1 MKKNN
6 QNHKLVYFTLNTLAA
21 SLLIASHSAYAMQ
34 SLDDSALR
42 QINGQDG
49 ISINTSF
56 DEVNVKQLYWED
68 NAGRGSAG
76 ATNDQLRAVAEGFK
90 ITQSNSSSLT
100 PGTSYKINGGS
111 HADGK
116 VGLYLSISTNPSLIT
131 IDNFKV

>member
-1 MKKNN
+1 
-6 QNHKLVYFTLNTLAA
+6 
-21 SLLIASHSAYAMQ
+21 MQ

-116 VGLYLSISTNPSLIT
+116 VGLDLSISTNPH
-131 IDNFKV
+131 